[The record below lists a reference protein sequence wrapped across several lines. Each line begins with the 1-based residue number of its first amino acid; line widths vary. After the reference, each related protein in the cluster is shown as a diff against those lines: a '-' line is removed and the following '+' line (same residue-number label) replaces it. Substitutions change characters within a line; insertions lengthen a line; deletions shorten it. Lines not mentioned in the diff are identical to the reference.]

1 MSRECWICE
10 MWSYYLPI
18 ISKQDISESYG
29 GLSQTLHQLNDVQER
44 VFEKVISTN
53 PHAYDELQEKVP
65 YIIGNVT
72 RNQFVKL
79 EPF

>member
-1 MSRECWICE
+1 M
-10 MWSYYLPI
+10 PI